1 MKTKSWFIFL
11 VMLLISLTFGC
22 NDVGNDIN
30 DSNQDNS
37 SQDNDYNNSN
47 GNEDGNYDNNQSY
60 YSVYFYTESWDEVY
74 VYAWDENGS
83 NSSWPGV
90 KMVYESDGWFKGSV
104 DYSNVIFNNNS
115 EQTVDLISQNGYFV
129 PEYKNSEGKYEGKW
143 YSTKPSVSNN
153 YEDDSESDYNDENSS
168 DIDDYLEAPVLV
180 GSHSSEFKT
189 IGLNWDEIENAEK
202 YVVYLNT
209 KNDSSSSMKVEE
221 VTTNYTRIKDDG
233 LAGLKIYFWV
243 KAVKDSIYSDFS
255 NCVEIYVSE
264 EEESTDTNNPSEDN
278 GTNTPSDE
286 EDDEVVDDL
295 IEPVLDNNY
304 QFRFTDDKKG
314 FSIRLMSKEDNID
327 SRTKKYRL
335 YRSQDKYENYEIVKE
350 YDVEDFSFVFEDKT
364 VDMTA
369 GNIYY
374 YRVSAVCGK
383 TEAKSEK
390 GIQIKLTP
398 SEIVTYAKKADGTK
412 VLGNY
417 YVSFDE
423 GKTSYPCVISR
434 DIDKVSF
441 SLEEGCGSFP
451 IWIKVGSGGNWTK
464 LANHDFL
471 PMTRYQIN
479 LSTKT
484 IGKYTT
490 SLMKPVLFSF

>member
-60 YSVYFYTESWDEVY
+60 YSVYFYTESWSEIY
-74 VYAWDENGS
+74 MYSWDESGS
-83 NSSWPGV
+83 NASWPGV
-90 KMVYESDGWFKGSV
+90 KMSYDSDGWYKGSV
-104 DYSNVIFNNNS
+104 NYANVIFNNNS
-115 EQTVDLISQNGYFV
+115 EQTVDLVSQNGYFV
-129 PEYKNSEGKYEGKW
+129 PENKNSEGKYEGKW

-180 GSHSSEFKT
+180 GSHSSKLKT

-202 YVVYLNT
+202 YVVFYNT
-209 KNDSSSSMKVEE
+209 INDSSSSMKLEE

-278 GTNTPSDE
+278 GTAEDNNIPSDE
-286 EDDEVVDDL
+286 QNKATIHFVGANGL
-295 IEPVLDNNY
+295 GRSSKYSNY
-304 QFRFTDDKKG
+304 TY
-314 FSIRLMSKEDNID
+314 L
-327 SRTKKYRL
+327 
-335 YRSQDKYENYEIVKE
+335 
-350 YDVEDFSFVFEDKT
+350 
-364 VDMTA
+364 
-369 GNIYY
+369 
-374 YRVSAVCGK
+374 
-383 TEAKSEK
+383 
-390 GIQIKLTP
+390 GIGYIKQTLW
-398 SEIVTYAKKADGTK
+398 TK
-412 VLGNY
+412 VLISKQSITQGIVDGPYKIEPGTYSIKFVTSDGSYNMDGFTEKY
-417 YVSFDE
+417 DKEKQKWSISSVHDE
-423 GKTSYPCVISR
+423 KSYTFEAGKEYTIYRQMSES
-434 DIDKVSF
+434 
-441 SLEEGCGSFP
+441 
-451 IWIKVGSGGNWTK
+451 NNTK
-464 LANHDFL
+464 F
-471 PMTRYQIN
+471 R
-479 LSTKT
+479 TKT
-484 IGKYTT
+484 FTIKIQEGTD
-490 SLMKPVLFSF
+490 